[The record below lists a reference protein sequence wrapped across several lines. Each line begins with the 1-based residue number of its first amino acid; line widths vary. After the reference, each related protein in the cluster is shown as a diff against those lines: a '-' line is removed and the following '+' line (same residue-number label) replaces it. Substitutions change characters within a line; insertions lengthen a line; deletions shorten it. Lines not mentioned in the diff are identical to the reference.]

1 MKQLLLSLAFILIG
15 ATAMAQQQ
23 GTADEYFNNNRFEF
37 DFDYHYTIGM
47 SESHTPAG
55 DFGDKL
61 YGHSWRGSL
70 LYQFQPRLKAGLG
83 FGLENYY
90 EAEHRTFPIFL
101 AAQYSPL
108 KNNLK
113 LFLFSNLGYSLSD
126 KEDDFTVG
134 GLLFET
140 GVGYKYMY
148 SKHFGVKLELGYN
161 FKSFAKNEE
170 YDRYRTSYRNS
181 LTMGIGLVF

>member
-101 AAQYSPL
+101 AAQYAPL
-108 KNNLK
+108 
-113 LFLFSNLGYSLSD
+113 
-126 KEDDFTVG
+126 
-134 GLLFET
+134 
-140 GVGYKYMY
+140 
-148 SKHFGVKLELGYN
+148 
-161 FKSFAKNEE
+161 
-170 YDRYRTSYRNS
+170 
-181 LTMGIGLVF
+181 